1 MNSRPHTSQSH
12 TPMTSDAIAYA
23 LLGITVVGGIVLLA
37 TFYYLL
43 AM

>member
-1 MNSRPHTSQSH
+1 MNSQSH
-12 TPMTSDAIAYA
+12 TWMNGDAIAYA
-23 LLGITVVGGIVLLA
+23 LLGIILVGGIVLLA

>member
-1 MNSRPHTSQSH
+1 MNSQPRIR
-12 TPMTSDAIAYA
+12 MNGDAIAYA
-23 LLGITVVGGIVLLA
+23 LLGITLVGGIVLLA

>member
-1 MNSRPHTSQSH
+1 MNSRPHTPQH
-12 TPMTSDAIAYA
+12 APMTSDAIAYA
-23 LLGITVVGGIVLLA
+23 LLGVSLVGGIVLLA

>member
-1 MNSRPHTSQSH
+1 MNSQPH

-23 LLGITVVGGIVLLA
+23 LLGVTVVGGIVLLA